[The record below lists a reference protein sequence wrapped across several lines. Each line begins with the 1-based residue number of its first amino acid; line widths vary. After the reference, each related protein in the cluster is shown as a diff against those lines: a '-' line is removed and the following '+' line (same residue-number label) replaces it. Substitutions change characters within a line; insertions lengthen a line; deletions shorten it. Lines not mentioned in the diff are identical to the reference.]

1 MKEYQAARKKLES
14 RRLAYDTS
22 LAKMQK
28 AKKEDFRVEEELR
41 SQQAKYEE
49 AEADVER
56 RMFDIKDSEIDSISD
71 LTGFLDAQLAYHDRC
86 RDALLELKNDWPGR
100 VAQNHSQPQSAQ
112 IKPITTRSRSNTA
125 RSYRS
130 VHSQPDEPP
139 MPEVRPSIKSHRS
152 ATSRYPDPPIADAED
167 SRPARPGFGRSTT
180 YQSTTS
186 ARSDLSPVPAN
197 RLSRVPSDSLMIQST
212 RSNLRRVD
220 TMPSEDVFADESP
233 TSYSTQRSISPST
246 PQSSGSQ
253 TPFSAGR
260 RPPPPPPPSRASK
273 PGLGKPA
280 PPPPPTKRTLIA

>member
-1 MKEYQAARKKLES
+1 
-14 RRLAYDTS
+14 
-22 LAKMQK
+22 MQK

-56 RMFDIKDSEIDSISD
+56 RMFDIKDAETESIGD
-71 LTGFLDAQLAYHDRC
+71 LTAFLDAQLAYHDRC

-100 VAQNHSQPQSAQ
+100 VAPSHNPTQTLQV
-112 IKPITTRSRSNTA
+112 KPATRSRSNTA

-130 VHSQPDEPP
+130 AQSQVEEPP
-139 MPEVRPSIKSHRS
+139 VPEIRPSIKSIRTAS
-152 ATSRYPDPPIADAED
+152 SKYPDPPTADFEE

-180 YQSTTS
+180 YQSTAS
-186 ARSDLSPVPAN
+186 VRSDLSPVPTG

-220 TMPSEDVFADESP
+220 TMPNDDIFADESP
-233 TSYSTQRSISPST
+233 TSYGTQRSVSPST

-253 TPFSAGR
+253 TPFGSAR

>member
-1 MKEYQAARKKLES
+1 M
-14 RRLAYDTS
+14 
-22 LAKMQK
+22 
-28 AKKEDFRVEEELR
+28 EEELR

-56 RMFDIKDSEIDSISD
+56 RMFDIKDSELDSISD
-71 LTGFLDAQLAYHDRC
+71 LTAFLDAQLAYHDRC

-100 VAQNHSQPQSAQ
+100 AAPHHSQSQAPQV
-112 IKPITTRSRSNTA
+112 KPITTRSRSNTA

-130 VHSQPDEPP
+130 VHSQSEEPP
-139 MPEVRPSIKSHRS
+139 IPEIRPSIKSGRTAS
-152 ATSRYPDPPIADAED
+152 SRYPDPPLADVEE

-186 ARSDLSPVPAN
+186 TRSDLSPVPTN

-233 TSYSTQRSISPST
+233 TSYGTQRSISPST

-253 TPFSAGR
+253 TPFGAGR